1 MDGGNEVTKMAKKLL
16 VFFLVLAV
24 VVAFSLP
31 VLAQEVVTGKIQ
43 VLDKVAKRINI
54 NGREYSLSDEAAQT
68 QFKKGD
74 QVEATLEGKVVKK
87 LARVLQ

>member
-1 MDGGNEVTKMAKKLL
+1 MTKKLL
-16 VFFLVLAV
+16 VVFLLALAV

-43 VLDKVAKRINI
+43 ALDKVAKKITI
-54 NGREYSLSDEAAQT
+54 NGRQYSLSDEAAQT
-68 QFKKGD
+68 QFKIGD
-74 QVEATLEGKVVKK
+74 RVEATIEGKVVKK

>member
-1 MDGGNEVTKMAKKLL
+1 MPKKLL

-24 VVAFSLP
+24 VAAFSLP
-31 VLAQEVVTGKIQ
+31 VHAQEVITGKIQ
-43 VLDKVAKRINI
+43 ALNKAAKKISI

-68 QFKKGD
+68 EFKKGD
-74 QVEATLEGKVVKK
+74 EVEASIQGKVVKK

>member
-1 MDGGNEVTKMAKKLL
+1 MPKKLL

-24 VVAFSLP
+24 VAAFSLP
-31 VLAQEVVTGKIQ
+31 VHAEEVITGKIQ
-43 VLDKVAKRINI
+43 ALNKAAKKISI

-68 QFKKGD
+68 EFKKGD
-74 QVEATLEGKVVKK
+74 EVEASIQGKVVKK